1 MSYQSARAMA
11 QFLESSD
18 AFITNGPIIAPTL
31 SLPPVET
38 LTLDIPAELQYVNT
52 LSACICAFLTNI
64 EQLAEPETTLYNLE
78 LAIQEISVNI
88 ATHAYANARGRIRMV
103 ALLSYQPLRI
113 TITLHDTGVS
123 FNPDTV
129 LQPRLG
135 ELQEH
140 GYGLFLVTHLMDEVV
155 YQHTDSGNIW
165 TLTKNL
171 PSVARHTTTYS
182 ADCDGF
188 VVTTSVVG
196 QARND

>member
-1 MSYQSARAMA
+1 MCHQADRDVA
-11 QFLESSD
+11 QLLESTG
-18 AFITNGPIIAPTL
+18 AFLTNRPIVDPTL
-31 SLPPVET
+31 SLAPAET

-155 YQHTDSGNIW
+155 YQQTDSGNVW
-165 TLTKNL
+165 TLIKNL
-171 PSVARHTTTYS
+171 PSIMNS
-182 ADCDGF
+182 
-188 VVTTSVVG
+188 
-196 QARND
+196 